1 MIDSFSVSETASIAT
16 VQNSPVSIIMK
27 ILAPLSAL
35 LIFSTNAPAQ
45 TGRPVENKFEVTVE
59 HDPDRYVVLE
69 KSRGMGEWK
78 PVAVSAAVAPDHL
91 TLRDP
96 FARKANAFYR
106 VRSIPYS
113 SPDDLDG
120 DGRNDY
126 DEGQIGVLNAA
137 DPFPASS
144 GDLFLES
151 SERFNE
157 LSRRDNF
164 PGAANVREVKFLIT
178 DIRTN
183 PKLHFM
189 NVNQHQFHHRFARD
203 VLGFTAGLGA
213 FNSQTYFSNA
223 ARRNLAGSLVFHENY
238 IAPDGVRG
246 IYTLEFWPTDP
257 VPFEFIELAY
267 EMVAINAPFIERLA
281 YHAPSET
288 QRQIQIESQAEFE
301 ASFVHSIETEELF
314 SNVTFQPMNQ
324 EEAFGRLV
332 LSTGSETLSARDIV
346 IFRNLPNDLT
356 YVSGIITEV
365 PQTPLS
371 HVNLKAQQNG
381 TPNAFVANASTHPD
395 IAPLIGQN
403 VFYRVTPEGFELRPA
418 TQEEVETFFESI
430 RPPQT
435 TYPPR
440 NFSEREIKPL
450 SRISFSQAN
459 AFGSKA
465 ANVAELRRILP
476 DVTPDGFA
484 VPFYFYD
491 EFMKHN
497 NFYEVLD
504 DMLADPDFLNIP
516 ATREQMLADF
526 RELIKDGSMPQW
538 MYDAFS
544 ELRLSFPTYV
554 TPRLRSSANA
564 EDSTNFNGAGLY
576 DSYSHYWDE
585 GHLGKSAKQV
595 WASLWNYRAYE
606 ERDFYRIDHRTSA
619 MGILVHP
626 NEKYEQANGVAV
638 ARNIFDPNW
647 EGYYFNVQVGDNLV
661 TNPDVNT
668 VPEEFLA
675 ASLLGNSSYEVQYIR
690 YSNLVEAGETILT
703 REQILDLVEKMR
715 RINNHFRSLY
725 RGNSQF
731 AMEIEFKITLYGELS
746 IKQARPYNG

>member
-1 MIDSFSVSETASIAT
+1 
-16 VQNSPVSIIMK
+16 MK
-27 ILAPLSAL
+27 TLAPLSVL
-35 LIFSTNAPAQ
+35 LILSAHSPAQ
-45 TGRPVENKFEVTVE
+45 TTRVVGNKFEITVKD
-59 HDPDRYVVLE
+59 DPDHYVVLE
-69 KSRGMGEWK
+69 KSRGLGNWK
-78 PVAVSAAVAPDHL
+78 PVAVTGAQAPDQL
-91 TLRDP
+91 TLTDP
-96 FARKANAFYR
+96 FVRKPNSFYR
-106 VRSIPYS
+106 VRLVPNAT
-113 SPDDLDG
+113 PGDLDN
-120 DGRNDY
+120 DGRNDFQ
-126 DEGQIGVLNAA
+126 EGYAAFLNAA
-137 DPFPASS
+137 DPFPEVS
-144 GDLFLES
+144 GDIYLRDV
-151 SERFNE
+151 ERYNE
-157 LSRRDNF
+157 LSKRDNF

-178 DIRTN
+178 DIRDQ

-189 NVNQHQFHHRFARD
+189 NVNRHQFHHSFARD
-203 VLGFTAGLGA
+203 VLGFRSGLGA

-238 IAPDGVRG
+238 IAPDGSEG

-288 QRQIQIESQAEFE
+288 QRQIQAASQAEFE
-301 ASFVHSIETEELF
+301 ASFVHTIETDELF
-314 SNVTFQPMNQ
+314 TNVTYQPMNQ

-332 LSTGSETLSARDIV
+332 LSTGSEVLSARDIV

-381 TPNAFVANASTHPD
+381 TPNAFIADASTHPE

-403 VFYRVTPEGFELRPA
+403 VFYRVTPEGFEIRPA
-418 TQEEVETFFESI
+418 TQKEVDTFFESI
-430 RPPQT
+430 RPPET
-435 TYPPR
+435 TFPPR
-440 NFSEREIKPL
+440 NLSETEIKPL
-450 SRISFSQAN
+450 SQISFAQSN
-459 AFGSKA
+459 AFGGKA
-465 ANVAELRRILP
+465 ANLAELRRIMP
-476 DVTPDGFA
+476 ANTPDGFA
-484 VPFYFYD
+484 IPFYFYD
-491 EFMKHN
+491 QFMQHN
-497 NFYEVLD
+497 GFYEVLD
-504 DMLADPDFLNIP
+504 TMLADPDFQTLPDI
-516 ATREQMLADF
+516 RSQMLADF
-526 RELIKDGSMPQW
+526 REMIKEDSTMPQW
-538 MYDAFS
+538 MYDALS
-544 ELRLSFPTYV
+544 ELRMSFPTYV

-576 DSYSHYWDE
+576 DSFSHYWDE
-585 GHLGKSAKQV
+585 GHFGKSVRQV

-606 ERDFYRIDHRTSA
+606 EREFYRIDHRTSA

-675 ASLLGNSSYEVQYIR
+675 ASLLGNSGIEVQYIG
-690 YSNLVEAGETILT
+690 YSNLLEAGETILT

-715 RINNHFRSLY
+715 RLNNHFRSLY
-725 RGNSQF
+725 RGNNDF
-731 AMEIEFKITLYGELS
+731 AMEIEFKITMYGELS